1 MKMLLHS
8 RHVLVR
14 VVVSMRA
21 AVIASAIMI
30 TLEKTLVNM
39 QKRVTL
45 NYLGVGTRSLVR
57 EVVVG
62 ARLGHDVLIDA
73 S

>member
-1 MKMLLHS
+1 MALHS

-30 TLEKTLVNM
+30 TLEKTLVDVL
-39 QKRVTL
+39 KRVTL
-45 NYLGVGTRSLVR
+45 NYLGVGTRPFVR

-62 ARLGHDVLIDA
+62 ARLGHDGLIDV